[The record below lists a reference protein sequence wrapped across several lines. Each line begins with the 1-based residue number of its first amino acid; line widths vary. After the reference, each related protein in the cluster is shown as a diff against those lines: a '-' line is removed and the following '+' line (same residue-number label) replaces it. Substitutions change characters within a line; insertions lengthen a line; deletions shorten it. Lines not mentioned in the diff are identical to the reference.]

1 MDKTAI
7 SFLLTPQETEEG
19 ENWGRRRSAVPGRR
33 PLGHGGGWEL
43 GEKGRAALG
52 IDPPPRYEGW
62 RPVEAAP
69 RRWVAAGSGA
79 RGGGATE
86 LGGGRG

>member
-1 MDKTAI
+1 MGKTAI

-19 ENWGRRRSAVPGRR
+19 ENWGRRRSAAPGRR

-52 IDPPPRYEGW
+52 IDPPLNL
-62 RPVEAAP
+62 
-69 RRWVAAGSGA
+69 
-79 RGGGATE
+79 RGGGP
-86 LGGGRG
+86 